1 MGTHDVSLLSISD
14 GMFEVI
20 ATSGNSNLGGEDID
34 QRMVEYCI
42 SEFKK
47 KTGLDISGKN
57 RPKRRIQNSCEK
69 AKRTLSSATTA
80 TIEIDSL
87 YDGHDFNIVI
97 TRAKFEDMSAELFR
111 KTMEPVYK
119 VMADGKLGKSQ
130 IDEIVLVGGS
140 TRIPKIQSLLK
151 DYFGKDPCSG
161 INPDES
167 VAYGA
172 AIQAAVLSGVKSEK
186 TDNIV
191 LLDVCPLSLGIE
203 TSGNIM
209 TVLIPRNTTIP
220 TKKTQTFSTFSDN
233 QPSATVKILEGERVK
248 SADNHELGTFQLEG
262 IPQAPR
268 GVPKINVTYDLS
280 ADGILE
286 VSAEVEGQSGTKKSL
301 TITNDKKNLSDEEI
315 QRMIDEAEQFKE
327 QDQNFKKAIDA
338 KNSLEA
344 LLYQLKNESSTPEEI
359 KNVIN
364 EELEWLETH
373 PNEDAETYNE
383 RKEKIIQLIPKP
395 SSEEPPSSTEPTT
408 AKEQPETTE
417 PEPQIEEID

>member
-327 QDQNFKKAIDA
+327 QDENFKKAIDA

-408 AKEQPETTE
+408 AKKQPETTE